1 MLRDIHL
8 LIIQVLLLKLKVI
21 VKVDQ
26 TLAMVNV
33 KMELTSLDLTQMMA
47 VETLRMLN
55 TEVVTTREGSKK
67 DVLNLTER
75 DSPKQ
80 LEMVKNFILL
90 LKVPMEVLTL
100 TISITLTTETLLLIT
115 IAEMDTES
123 TEDIMILVPTRTK
136 KDTQVDLIKMMV
148 ILMVLLMK
156 IRVPSKNLLEKTLKV
171 SQDGKVTTMLTRTNN
186 SSVNISEYSKF
197 DITLF

>member
-55 TEVVTTREGSKK
+55 TEVVTTRESSKK
-67 DVLNLTER
+67 DVLNLMER
-75 DSPKQ
+75 DAPKQ

>member
-1 MLRDIHL
+1 
-8 LIIQVLLLKLKVI
+8 
-21 VKVDQ
+21 
-26 TLAMVNV
+26 
-33 KMELTSLDLTQMMA
+33 
-47 VETLRMLN
+47 MLN
-55 TEVVTTREGSKK
+55 TEVVTTRESSKK

-80 LEMVKNFILL
+80 LEMVKNFIQF

-100 TISITLTTETLLLIT
+100 TISMTLTTETLLLIT

-156 IRVPSKNLLEKTLKV
+156 IRDPSKNLLEKTLKV

-186 SSVNISEYSKF
+186 SSVNISEHRTS
-197 DITLF
+197 DNTLS